1 MKNNELTEQ
10 PRNLSR
16 RGLLLGGAAGLGAAA
31 AIGIDRAVSTS
42 PSSTQPVTHG
52 EQTEPFYGTHQAGI
66 ATAPQ
71 AHATFYG
78 FDLLD
83 DVDRDGLRRM
93 MRLLTDDGA
102 RLTQGR
108 AALADSEPELA
119 EIPARLTITFGF
131 GPEFVRRAD
140 PSAVPPWLKPL
151 PEFTIDRL
159 QPSWSDGDFLIQ
171 VAADDPLTV
180 SHASRMLLKDVRTF
194 ASLRWTQKGFRRA
207 HGSEKVGLT
216 MRNLFGQLDGTVN
229 PAPGTEEFDRVV
241 WSQDGW
247 LTGGTGL
254 VIRRIDMDLEGWDEI
269 DRPGREQSVGRTM
282 GTGAPLTGGAE
293 LDEPDFEAVNELGFP
308 IIADYAHVRRARS
321 DNPDEVI
328 FRRAYNYE
336 EEQDTAT
343 ASNAGQVFAAFQADV
358 DKQFVPIQQRLDELD
373 MLNLWTTPVG
383 SSVFA
388 IPPGCSEGGYIGET
402 LLDEGR
408 AREAE

>member
-1 MKNNELTEQ
+1 MKNNELTDQ

-42 PSSTQPVTHG
+42 PSSTQPVTYG

-119 EIPARLTITFGF
+119 EVPARLTITFGF

-293 LDEPDFEAVNELGFP
+293 LDEPDFEAVNEFGFP

-321 DNPDEVI
+321 DNPNEVI

-336 EEQDTAT
+336 GEQDTAT

-402 LLDEGR
+402 LLD
-408 AREAE
+408 

>member
-1 MKNNELTEQ
+1 MKNNELNEQ

-42 PSSTQPVTHG
+42 PSSTQPATHG

-83 DVDRDGLRRM
+83 DVDREGLRRM

-119 EIPARLTITFGF
+119 EVPARLTITFGF

-159 QPSWSDGDFLIQ
+159 EPSWSDGDFLIQ

-293 LDEPDFEAVNELGFP
+293 LDEPDFEAVNEFGFP

-336 EEQDTAT
+336 GEQDTAT

-402 LLDEGR
+402 LLD
-408 AREAE
+408 